1 MNFYPQDKF
10 PKKGTPVY
18 NGNGEQYNLSDP
30 KYAYQ
35 DGLQNTQK
43 YPNSST
49 DNLYST
55 IDSAL
60 ARAKQIGCEG
70 YHQVTE
76 NGISYYKPCS
86 TSNEYD
92 LRIEQLDSALNF
104 TYIGNYRVL
113 TWDTPFER
121 ASSYNGWIINTL
133 NSINDGPSLD
143 SEDISIEFRYSVDG
157 KTWSLW
163 ENVGT
168 ALNGVTNN
176 FSEIYQIPLDPNN
189 KFYPEFRFTSV
200 LKNPDGTFIEI
211 PDSPMDSN
219 IVITDFQLDI
229 TYAAPAETPIVY
241 PSPICSNEISKRPI
255 IFSDCKFTF
264 RPYNVNKAV
273 NLYTDLSYMVNNIFG
288 FDVNYYSVQPQAR
301 GRDVSL
307 REYTL
312 FDVVD
317 EKCVKIM
324 VPGNQFPDNKIN
336 FDPFGLQFE
345 EPFEIHID
353 KRYFEQN
360 FGKGSQ
366 PRKRD
371 IIYFPLTNRI
381 YEINSMYLFR
391 DFMYSPVYFKIEL
404 KKYQPKSNTYYQDP
418 AYKEELEGIA
428 LTTESLFGEEISAEE
443 KKIAKPQQYGTINT
457 LTQDPVRSYIYK
469 DLSIVGYD
477 LNNNWTIV
485 FNHYYDL
492 SSAFNY
498 VPEFTTEV
506 GSYRNAIRYKELPK
520 FSPGEELAYTCWFS
534 MKNVYNAQSLSKNSY
549 PIRNLTLVSNTSSE
563 ITFSSSPAK
572 HGLSTWSSYA
582 DNPEGY
588 VSILGDESHTGGY
601 KVLDVIDDYTFIIEN
616 KSTTFSQVP
625 ITWKMQKAQSRNL
638 FDGLYD
644 TEGNTYGIRID
655 IIHSGVVDDKGVNF
669 LNVGSFLVR
678 INDTE
683 FNSTLQFVP
692 TYSEWYGLVFNLSNK
707 YKQISINGWSMSF
720 NAQDTLDQT
729 SSLISVHQDL
739 RSFTSNFVFDAPSNP
754 QPSYLAH
761 SDSYFELGG
770 SGGITIESQLDYIPG
785 QSINVYKSASN
796 YQISQVTSYNSVTG
810 SLTFDDPTT
819 IVGSTGSTGSSWIV
833 NLTDDPFYG
842 TDNNTYKIWTG
853 PVYLSNIR
861 LFKNMIDIDV
871 QSTVLNQ
878 NIVRDEQN
886 AHIIDNCKPLLGLPK
901 FARNR

>member
-18 NGNGEQYNLSDP
+18 NSNGEQYDLSDP
-30 KYAYQ
+30 RYAYQ
-35 DGLQNTQK
+35 DGLQNTEK
-43 YPNSST
+43 YKNSST
-49 DNLYST
+49 ENLYST

-70 YHQVTE
+70 YHQVTVE
-76 NGISYYKPCS
+76 GISYYKPCS

-92 LRIEQLDSALNF
+92 LRIEQLDSSLNF
-104 TYIGNYRVL
+104 TYIGNYRIL

-121 ASSYNGWIINTL
+121 ASSYNGWIINAL
-133 NSINDGPSLD
+133 NSSNNGVALD
-143 SEDISIEFRYSVDG
+143 SEDISIDFRYSVDG

-168 ALNGVTNN
+168 ALNGITNN
-176 FSEIYQIPLDPNN
+176 FSEIYEIPLDPNN
-189 KFYPEFRFTSV
+189 KFYPEFRFTSI

-219 IVITDFQLDI
+219 MVITEFELDI
-229 TYAAPAETPIVY
+229 TYADPVESPIVY
-241 PSPICSNEISKRPI
+241 PSPICSEVLSKRPV

-264 RPYNVNKAV
+264 RPYNVNRAV
-273 NLYTDLSYMVNNIFG
+273 NLYNDLSYMVNNIFG

-301 GRDVSL
+301 GRDVAL
-307 REYTL
+307 REYTI

-317 EKCVKIM
+317 EKCVKVM

-404 KKYQPKSNTYYQDP
+404 KKYQPKSNTYFQDP
-418 AYKEELEGIA
+418 AYKEEIEGIS
-428 LTTESLFGEEISAEE
+428 LTTESLFGQEISEE
-443 KKIAKPQQYGTINT
+443 EQKIAKPQQYGIINT

-498 VPEFTTEV
+498 VPEFTTEI
-506 GSYRNAIRYKELPK
+506 GSYRNAIRYKKLP
-520 FSPGEELAYTCWFS
+520 SLSAGEEISYTCWFS
-534 MKNVYNAQSLSKNSY
+534 MRNVYNSQSLSNNSY
-549 PIRNLTLVSNTSSE
+549 PIRNLSLISNTSSVL
-563 ITFSSSPAK
+563 TFSSSPAK
-572 HGLSTWSSYA
+572 HGLSAWTDYS

-588 VSILGDESHTGGY
+588 VSISGDSAHTGGY
-601 KVLDVIDDYTFIIEN
+601 KVLSVINDYVFTVEN
-616 KSTTFSQVP
+616 KSIEFSNSP
-625 ITWKMQKAQSRNL
+625 ILWKMQKAQSRNL
-638 FDGLYD
+638 LDGLYEID
-644 TEGNTYGIRID
+644 STLYGIRID
-655 IIHSGVVDDKGVNF
+655 IIHSGVTDDKGTTF
-669 LNVGSFLVR
+669 LNVGSFDIK
-678 INDTE
+678 INDYE
-683 FNSTLQFVP
+683 LNSTLQFIP
-692 TYSEWYGLVFNLSNK
+692 SFSEWYGLVFNLSNK
-707 YKQISINGWSMSF
+707 YKQVSVNGWGISY
-720 NAQDTLDQT
+720 NPEDTLSQ
-729 SSLISVHQDL
+729 SSNLVPVHQDL
-739 RSFTSNFVFDAPSNP
+739 RSFSSNFIFSAPSKP
-754 QPSYLAH
+754 QPNYLTN
-761 SDSYFELGG
+761 STSYFELGD
-770 SGGITIESQLDYIPG
+770 SGGIVVDKELEYSAG
-785 QSINVYKSASN
+785 QSINIYKNASN
-796 YQISQVTSYNSVTG
+796 YQISEVTSYNSVTG
-810 SLTFDDPTT
+810 SLTFDSPIK
-819 IVGSTGSTGSSWIV
+819 IVGSTGSTGSNWIV
-833 NLTDDPFYG
+833 NLTEDPFYG
-842 TDNNTYKIWTG
+842 TDNNSYKIWTG
-853 PVYLSNIR
+853 PIYLSNIR
-861 LFKNMIDIDV
+861 IFKNMIDIDV

-886 AHIIDNCKPLLGLPK
+886 SHIIDNCKPLLGLPK
-901 FARNR
+901 FARSR

>member
-18 NGNGEQYNLSDP
+18 NGNGEQYDLSDP
-30 KYAYQ
+30 RYAYH

-43 YPNSST
+43 YKESST

-70 YHQVTE
+70 YHQITQDGV
-76 NGISYYKPCS
+76 GYYKPCF
-86 TSNEYD
+86 TSGEYD

-113 TWDTPFER
+113 TWDTPFEN
-121 ASSYNGWIINTL
+121 AISYNGWIINTA
-133 NSINDGPSLD
+133 NSNNSGTALD
-143 SEDISIEFRYSVDG
+143 SEDISIDFRYSIDG
-157 KTWSLW
+157 KSWSLW

-168 ALNGVTNN
+168 ALDGITNN
-176 FSEIYQIPLDPNN
+176 FSEIYQIDLNPNN
-189 KFYPEFRFTSV
+189 KFYPEFRFTSI

-219 IVITDFQLDI
+219 LVITEFELDI
-229 TYAAPAETPIVY
+229 TYGNIPETPIVY
-241 PSPICSNEISKRPI
+241 PSPLCSNEISKRPV
-255 IFSDCKFTF
+255 IFSDCRFTF
-264 RPYNVNKAV
+264 KPYAVNKAV
-273 NLYTDLSYMVNNIFG
+273 NLYNDLSFMVNKIFG
-288 FDVNYYSVQPQAR
+288 FEVNYYSVQPQAR

-324 VPGNQFPDNKIN
+324 VPNNQFPDNKIN

-353 KRYFEQN
+353 KRYFEEM

-391 DFMYSPVYFKIEL
+391 DFMYSPIYFKIEL
-404 KKYQPKSNTYYQDP
+404 KKYQPKSNTYFQDP
-418 AYKEELEGIA
+418 AYKEELDGIT

-457 LTQDPVRSYIYK
+457 LTQDPVREYIYK

-485 FNHYYDL
+485 FNNYYDL

-498 VPEFTTEV
+498 VPEFTSEV

-520 FSPGEELAYTCWFS
+520 LGSGEELAYTCWFS
-534 MKNVYNAQSLSKNSY
+534 MRNVYNNKSLSKTAY
-549 PIRNLTLVSNTSSE
+549 PIRNLSLVSSTNTE
-563 ITFSSSPAK
+563 ITFSSAPAK
-572 HGLSTWSSYA
+572 HGLSTWTSYGN
-582 DNPEGY
+582 NPEGY

-601 KVLDVIDDYTFIIEN
+601 KVLDVIDDFTFVIEN
-616 KSTTFSQVP
+616 KSTIFSQVP
-625 ITWKMQKAQSRNL
+625 IAWKMQKAQSRNL
-638 FDGLYD
+638 FDGLY
-644 TEGNTYGIRID
+644 TQNSNTYGLRID
-655 IIHSGVVDDKGVNF
+655 IIHSGVTDDKGVTF
-669 LNVGSFLVR
+669 LNTGSFLVR
-678 INDTE
+678 LNDQE
-683 FNSTLQFVP
+683 FNSKLQFTP
-692 TYSEWYGLVFNLSNK
+692 SFAEWYGLVVNISNT
-707 YKQISINGWSMSF
+707 YKQISINAWSVGF
-720 NAQDTLDQT
+720 NPEDTLDQ
-729 SSLISVHQDL
+729 SSTLTVVHQEL
-739 RSFTSNFVFDAPSNP
+739 RSFTSNFIFDAPSSP

-761 SDSYFELGG
+761 SDTYFELGV
-770 SGGITIESQLDYIPG
+770 SGGIVIEKELNYSAG
-785 QSINVYKSASN
+785 QSITIYKNASN
-796 YQISQVTSYNSVTG
+796 YQISNVITYNSVTG
-810 SLTFDDPTT
+810 SLTFDSPNT
-819 IVGSTGSTGSSWIV
+819 ILGGTGSTGSSWIV

-842 TDNNTYKIWTG
+842 TDNNKYKIWTG
-853 PVYLSNIR
+853 PIYLSNIR